1 MIIRFIPYLLAIL
14 CLIIM
19 SSNILGQTVE
29 RSWRVTYYDETE
41 QREVRSRPYSLSDC
55 IRELSIAYQRERVI
69 YLYCTADKLERYEDE
84 KNEQTNST
92 ATSSR

>member
-1 MIIRFIPYLLAIL
+1 MILRLAPYFIAIL

-19 SSNILGQTVE
+19 SSNLLGQTAK

-41 QREVRSRPYSLSDC
+41 QREVRSRPYSLSNC
-55 IRELSIAYQRERVI
+55 IRELSLAYQREGII

-92 ATSSR
+92 ATPSR